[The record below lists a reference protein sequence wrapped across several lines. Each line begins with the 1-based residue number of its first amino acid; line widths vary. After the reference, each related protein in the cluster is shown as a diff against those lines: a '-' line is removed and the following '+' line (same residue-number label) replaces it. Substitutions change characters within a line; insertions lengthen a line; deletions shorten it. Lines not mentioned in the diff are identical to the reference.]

1 MSADYGDYWKAAFA
15 IALSELEGVGSVPVR
30 DIYNALPATQRR
42 FSETGKALLT
52 CLGEKGW
59 RWKFFNKPLDSAK
72 DYKEMALLFAA
83 RVEMLA
89 HGLNRKQQLMEVAER
104 RPYWEFSAGLDD
116 EIPERCRAMNGT
128 IKHLKSPSGKTFS
141 RPATIRLVPVKSC
154 RCRKETLLKERDI
167 PNTSFGAGVALFP
180 AAS

>member
-1 MSADYGDYWKAAFA
+1 MNYGDYWKAAFA

-30 DIYNALPATQRR
+30 DIYNALQRHKGDFR
-42 FSETGKALLT
+42 KQGKALLT

-128 IKHLKSPSGKTFS
+128 IKHFKDPFWQDVFPPCNHPSCTCQVLS
-141 RPATIRLVPVKSC
+141 LS
-154 RCRKETLLKERDI
+154 ERDLAKKK
-167 PNTSFGAGVALFP
+167 GHA
-180 AAS
+180 